1 MKMLHHLAIKKN
13 YYISVTF
20 TGDRC
25 YLDYP
30 LGLLGHLIYRKT
42 SYLPFILQITVAS
55 NGYSC
60 IILSSVLI
68 YSVRLYLITKR
79 IIY

>member
-1 MKMLHHLAIKKN
+1 MKMLHHFAIKN
-13 YYISVTF
+13 YYISVAF
-20 TGDRC
+20 TGDS
-25 YLDYP
+25 YLDHP
-30 LGLLGHLIYRKT
+30 LGLLCHLIYRKT
-42 SYLPFILQITVAS
+42 SYLPFILQFTVAS
-55 NGYSC
+55 NAYSC